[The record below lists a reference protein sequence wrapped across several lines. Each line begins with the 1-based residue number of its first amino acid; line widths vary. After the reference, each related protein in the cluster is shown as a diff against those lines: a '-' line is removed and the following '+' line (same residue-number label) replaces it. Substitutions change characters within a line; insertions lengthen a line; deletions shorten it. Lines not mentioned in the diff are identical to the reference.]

1 MKVKDIIARLS
12 EYDADE
18 ELVIAWWRRDLF
30 TDYNP
35 DTDDET
41 PLGETTWNLA
51 VDILENRKDGWGDY
65 INAGICDEIQDAVDR
80 AKQEQEETK

>member
-51 VDILENRKDGWGDY
+51 VEILENRKDGWGDHINEY
-65 INAGICDEIQDAVDR
+65 IYDEIQDSVDR
-80 AKQEQEETK
+80 AKKEMEATK